1 MEKMKIYYDETTENF
16 MTEQQFQMW
25 ASAYIDGLADAGRP
39 IDELPT
45 MSEVML
51 NADHISMIVDIEKYD
66 INEYRKNGYQMGYDA
81 ETEAR
86 KHDDQTS

>member
-1 MEKMKIYYDETTENF
+1 MKIYYNEIHGNY

-25 ASAYIDGLADAGRP
+25 ASAYIDGLRDAGRP

-51 NADHISMIVDIEKYD
+51 NADHIIMIADVDKCD
-66 INEYRKNGYQMGYDA
+66 VNEYRKDGYYTGYYA

-86 KHDDQTS
+86 KSV

>member
-1 MEKMKIYYDETTENF
+1 MKIYYDEINGNF
-16 MTEQQFQMW
+16 MTEKQFQMW
-25 ASAYIDGLADAGRP
+25 ASAYIDGLKDAGRP

-51 NADHISMIVDIEKYD
+51 NADHISLVFDEEVRYD
-66 INEYRKNGYQMGYDA
+66 VNEYRKNGYQMGYDT

-86 KHDDQTS
+86 EHDD